1 MMFVTSR
8 VTLNCWKEFLRVG
21 TPSALASAIVNV
33 ASVLDVKAVVCLG
46 KVSRVGCTA
55 VEEKSETK
63 TVLAIKVLMVFPWLV
78 PMRSF
83 AGNVE

>member
-63 TVLAIKVLMVFPWLV
+63 IVWP
-78 PMRSF
+78 
-83 AGNVE
+83 